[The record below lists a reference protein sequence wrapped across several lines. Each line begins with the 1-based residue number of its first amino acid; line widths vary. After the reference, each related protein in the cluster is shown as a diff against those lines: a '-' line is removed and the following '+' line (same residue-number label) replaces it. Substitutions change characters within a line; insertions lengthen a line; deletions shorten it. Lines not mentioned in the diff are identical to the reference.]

1 MDSKLRRDLYENAY
15 WRNIWEKHFTLC
27 AELVR
32 GDPQASGIDTPM
44 HTLVSELRVSRG
56 RKTENMTVSER
67 RAEITSILACAMRRS
82 IRDGRRGMRR
92 TTSTAHYR

>member
-32 GDPQASGIDTPM
+32 GVPQASGIDTPM

-56 RKTENMTVSER
+56 RKTET
-67 RAEITSILACAMRRS
+67 
-82 IRDGRRGMRR
+82 
-92 TTSTAHYR
+92 